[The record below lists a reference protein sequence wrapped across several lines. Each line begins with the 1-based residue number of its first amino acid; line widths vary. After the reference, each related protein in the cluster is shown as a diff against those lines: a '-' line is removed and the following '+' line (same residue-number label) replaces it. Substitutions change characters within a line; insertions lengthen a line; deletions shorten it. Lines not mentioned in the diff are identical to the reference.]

1 MMIQIP
7 TQRDSARRDGI
18 KSMYKSSS
26 KIHDE
31 NNFNCYICNDK
42 KYEVTC
48 LICKKN
54 TCLNCSSNS
63 FCLYCNMK
71 DENRHIIDT
80 YLSSP
85 TEKRN
90 SELVEKKKGKK
101 RNKYCCFFT

>member
-1 MMIQIP
+1 MI
-7 TQRDSARRDGI
+7 TVSTKRDSSRRDGI
-18 KSMYKSSS
+18 KTMYKSSS

-42 KYEVTC
+42 KHELNC

-54 TCLNCSSNS
+54 ICLNCSNNS

-71 DENRHIIDT
+71 DSNKHIIDT

-90 SELVEKKKGKK
+90 SELVEKKGKK
-101 RNKYCCFFT
+101 RNKFCCWF